1 MPALYSKNWDDGILG
16 GEDIATGNPAVQ
28 TPPYANVTIR

>member
-1 MPALYSKNWDDGILG
+1 MFGAFYFAQSYFAQGYPSSS
-16 GEDIATGNPAVQ
+16 EEPQ